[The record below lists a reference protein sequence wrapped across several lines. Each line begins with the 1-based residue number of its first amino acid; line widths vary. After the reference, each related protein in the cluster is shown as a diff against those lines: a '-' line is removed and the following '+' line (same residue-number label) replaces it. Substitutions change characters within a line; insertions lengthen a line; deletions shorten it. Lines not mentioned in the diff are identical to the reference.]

1 MLLLFRRALHGHR
14 HHYQSDWVVWV
25 FDLQCS
31 LPPHVTS
38 LWLLLLVV
46 SFPSS
51 CPKLLLILL
60 PSPLSFSMMPWSD
73 GKRPDGLTLVPW
85 ERGRPMIWDVTV
97 PDTMA
102 PSYQSAA
109 VSQSGS
115 VAAQAE
121 AKKSSKYN
129 HFSFSYSFPIAH

>member
-1 MLLLFRRALHGHR
+1 MGLHGLSCKRGSMRFHR
-14 HHYQSDWVVWV
+14 HAALNDII
-25 FDLQCS
+25 LRS
-31 LPPHVTS
+31 LSSAGIPAC
-38 LWLLLLVV
+38 LE
-46 SFPSS
+46 PSG
-51 CPKLLLILL
+51 
-60 PSPLSFSMMPWSD
+60 LSRSD

-102 PSYQSAA
+102 PSYRSAA
-109 VSQSGS
+109 VSHSGS

-129 HFSFSYSFPIAH
+129 RRTPSSQLPLRH

>member
-1 MLLLFRRALHGHR
+1 M
-14 HHYQSDWVVWV
+14 
-25 FDLQCS
+25 
-31 LPPHVTS
+31 
-38 LWLLLLVV
+38 
-46 SFPSS
+46 
-51 CPKLLLILL
+51 L
-60 PSPLSFSMMPWSD
+60 PSMTSFSGPYPLLGIPACLEPSGLSRSD

-85 ERGRPMIWDVTV
+85 ERGRPIIWDVTV

-129 HFSFSYSFPIAH
+129 HLSFSYSFPIAH